1 MVLGHCVCPSILQI
15 LHPFSISVFPHT
27 SLSTHKTY
35 NGCCFSV
42 GKKKKPSFVAAA
54 DILWYNMA
62 GSKEEPALCT
72 ESDPVSPLFGTV
84 FFFQVNVIV
93 SPCESSRSHTAV
105 ETERPEELIRG
116 ISCKCATP
124 APSCSEKRLN
134 INAKRPS
141 LRNRKLNN
149 SWLPLLLS
157 QGGVIV
163 SSDLVLQNDFMKA
176 VFPSVF

>member
-1 MVLGHCVCPSILQI
+1 MAVASMQEKKETFFC
-15 LHPFSISVFPHT
+15 
-27 SLSTHKTY
+27 
-35 NGCCFSV
+35 GCCR
-42 GKKKKPSFVAAA
+42 
-54 DILWYNMA
+54 LWYI
-62 GSKEEPALCT
+62 EEPAVCT
-72 ESDPVSPLFGTV
+72 ESDPVSPLFGSV
-84 FFFQVNVIV
+84 FFFLQVNVIV

-105 ETERPEELIRG
+105 ERERPEELIRG

-124 APSCSEKRLN
+124 ALSSCSEKRVN

-141 LRNRKLNN
+141 LRYRKLNN

-157 QGGVIV
+157 QGTNGVIV

>member
-1 MVLGHCVCPSILQI
+1 MVLGHCDCPAMLQI

-35 NGCCFSV
+35 NGCCFNA
-42 GKKKKPSFVAAA
+42 GKKRNLL
-54 DILWYNMA
+54 LWLLEIVVHRRACCLYW
-62 GSKEEPALCT
+62 
-72 ESDPVSPLFGTV
+72 VRLFLGV
-84 FFFQVNVIV
+84 FFFLQVNVIV

-105 ETERPEELIRG
+105 ERERPEELIRG

-124 APSCSEKRLN
+124 ALSSCSEKRVN

-141 LRNRKLNN
+141 LRYRKRNN

-157 QGGVIV
+157 QGTNGVIV
-163 SSDLVLQNDFMKA
+163 SSNLVLQNDFMKA